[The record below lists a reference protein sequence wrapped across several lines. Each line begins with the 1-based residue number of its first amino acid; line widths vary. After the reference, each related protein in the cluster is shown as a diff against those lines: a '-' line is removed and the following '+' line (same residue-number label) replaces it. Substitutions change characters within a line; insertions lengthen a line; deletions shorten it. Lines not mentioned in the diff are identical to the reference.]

1 MPRIARPHTP
11 SILESQAIVRRYLS
25 SPDASQASLA
35 RLAGVAPYTV
45 NRLLSGRIKDVTAEV
60 QKIMSVAIS
69 GNNAPASMLGSNA
82 QLERAVAS
90 LWDGTDE
97 GLQRLV
103 GALEAAGP
111 LLKMLTMP
119 ATRAS
124 TSPATGARSSDRLV
138 RRPRRSG

>member
-1 MPRIARPHTP
+1 M
-11 SILESQAIVRRYLS
+11 
-25 SPDASQASLA
+25 
-35 RLAGVAPYTV
+35 APYTV

-60 QKIMSVAIS
+60 QKIMRVAII
-69 GNNAPASMLGSNA
+69 GNTAHDSMLGSNA
-82 QLERAVAS
+82 RLERAVAS

-119 ATRAS
+119 ATPAS

-138 RRPRRSG
+138 RRPRRSA